1 MTYFLIDYENIHSEE
16 IKDLENFKD
25 GDTLII
31 FYSNQCRKIS
41 LDVLDFSKRIT
52 YQIFKASVGTKNA
65 LDFQLSSYLGYLIG
79 KNSLQDTKKDTNY
92 YIVSNDQGYDRL
104 CEYWQKNFSVNV
116 GRISTQA
123 TLKEIKEALKD
134 VPKNVLSGDDQ
145 LEEVR
150 TVFNQYKTKE
160 AIHNNLAKKFH
171 DPKKAGSIYN
181 KLKPL
186 IKEKHKS

>member
-1 MTYFLIDYENIHSEE
+1 MNYFLIDYENVHDNE
-16 IKDLENFKD
+16 IKDLENIKA
-25 GDTLII
+25 GDTLVI
-31 FYSNQCRKIS
+31 FYSNQCKNNIS
-41 LDVLDFSKRIT
+41 LDVLDFSKGIT

-104 CEYWQKNFSVNV
+104 CDYWQKNFSVNV
-116 GRISTQA
+116 SRISTLA
-123 TLKEIKEALKD
+123 TLKEIK
-134 VPKNVLSGDDQ
+134 NYLSDDDQ
-145 LEEVR
+145 PDKVLEI
-150 TVFNQYKTKE
+150 FNKYKTKQ
-160 AIHNNLAKKFH
+160 AIKNGLDKEFK
-171 DPKKAGSIYN
+171 DSKKAGSIYN

>member
-41 LDVLDFSKRIT
+41 LDVLDFSKGIT

-79 KNSLQDTKKDTNY
+79 KNSLQDTKSDANY
-92 YIVSNDQGYDRL
+92 YIVANDKGYGRL
-104 CEYWQKNFSVNV
+104 CDYWQENFSVNV
-116 GRISTQA
+116 RSSTQV
-123 TLKEIKEALKD
+123 TLKEIREALKD
-134 VPKNVLSGDDQ
+134 VPKGVLSGEDQ
-145 LEEVR
+145 VEEVR
-150 TVFNQYKTKE
+150 KIFNNNPSKKEINKELSQYFKDNDKVSK
-160 AIHNNLAKKFH
+160 IAKK
-171 DPKKAGSIYN
+171 
-181 KLKPL
+181 LRPL
-186 IKEKHKS
+186 MKEKHKS